1 MITEIVSPKKIIF
14 SEDVDF
20 IILPG
25 EEGDFGVLDKHSPII
40 SNLRLGLI
48 YIYKDHKLIK
58 SFFVESGI
66 CEITDNKCIIL
77 TEKAQ
82 DSEKID
88 LNTPSNIN
96 EDSEISEN
104 TIVKKKVLENKY
116 YN

>member
-58 SFFVESGI
+58 SL
-66 CEITDNKCIIL
+66 II
-77 TEKAQ
+77 
-82 DSEKID
+82 
-88 LNTPSNIN
+88 
-96 EDSEISEN
+96 
-104 TIVKKKVLENKY
+104 
-116 YN
+116 

>member
-58 SFFVESGI
+58 SFSVGPKFPESDHLPLQVVI
-66 CEITDNKCIIL
+66 R
-77 TEKAQ
+77 
-82 DSEKID
+82 S
-88 LNTPSNIN
+88 
-96 EDSEISEN
+96 
-104 TIVKKKVLENKY
+104 
-116 YN
+116 